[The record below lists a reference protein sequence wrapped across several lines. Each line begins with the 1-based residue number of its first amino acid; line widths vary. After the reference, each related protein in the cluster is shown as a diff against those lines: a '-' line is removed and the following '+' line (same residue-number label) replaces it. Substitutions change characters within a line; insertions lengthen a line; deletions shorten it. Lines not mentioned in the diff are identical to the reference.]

1 MSDSD
6 SGSKKFGRLRTLI
19 WPIHGYEL
27 KKLIPMLL
35 IFFFIS
41 FDYNVVR
48 TMKDTL
54 VVTAESS
61 GAEVIPFIKVWVMFP
76 GTILMT
82 FLFTR
87 LSNWLS
93 REAVFYVIMSIFLL
107 YFFLFIF
114 FLYPNRDFFHPHDLA
129 DLMQSYLPLGCK
141 GLIAMCRYWTFT
153 LFYVMSE
160 LWGNIVLFVLLWG
173 FANQI
178 TTLQEAKRFYG
189 LFGLG
194 ANISGIVA
202 GLASVQLSKREYNP
216 QLIFGSTSWEQSM
229 TMLISLVLLSGIC
242 ALALFWWINRFVLT
256 DPRFNNATSNNFL
269 ENGVKRK
276 LSFRDNIAYLL
287 RSKYLLYITVIVV
300 AYNVVI
306 NLVEVVW
313 KHEVREL
320 YPNPSD
326 FNLYINQVSTL
337 IGIVATLAALF
348 ISGNSLRKF
357 GWTFTAM
364 LTPLILLVTSVAF
377 FGLFFMKDTLEI
389 FSLTFFG
396 MTPLA
401 MVVFAGSMQNVL
413 SRGAKYTVFDAT
425 KEMSFVPL
433 SAECKIKGKAAID
446 GVCNRFG
453 KSGGSMIHQ
462 SLLIVF
468 ASFAASAPYVAAILL
483 LIIFFWM
490 MTIRLL
496 GKEFTLLTATPP
508 PHDSKPPIQPFPQ
521 LGNEELLAQ
530 QHAV

>member
-6 SGSKKFGRLRTLI
+6 SGSSKFGRLRTLI

-41 FDYNVVR
+41 FDYNILR

-54 VVTAESS
+54 VVTAKSS

-76 GTILMT
+76 GTVFMT

-87 LSNWLS
+87 LSNRLS
-93 REAVFYVIMSIFLL
+93 RESVFYVIMSIFLL

-114 FLYPNRDFFHPHDLA
+114 FLYPNRDFLHPNAFA
-129 DLMQSYLPLGCK
+129 DLMQDYLPLGCK
-141 GLIAMCRYWTFT
+141 GLVAMCRYWTFT

-178 TTLQEAKRFYG
+178 TCFQEAKRFYG

-202 GLASVQLSKREYNP
+202 GLASVGLSRHEYDP
-216 QLIFGSTSWEQSM
+216 RLIFGATSWEQSM
-229 TMLISLVLLSGIC
+229 TMLVSLVLLSGIC
-242 ALALFWWINRFVLT
+242 ALALFWWVNRYVLT
-256 DPRFNNATSNNFL
+256 DPRFHKASDTQN
-269 ENGVKRK
+269 ENGVKGK
-276 LSFRDNIAYLL
+276 LSFRDNIAFLL

-326 FNLYINQVSTL
+326 FNLYINQVST
-337 IGIVATLAALF
+337 
-348 ISGNSLRKF
+348 
-357 GWTFTAM
+357 
-364 LTPLILLVTSVAF
+364 
-377 FGLFFMKDTLEI
+377 
-389 FSLTFFG
+389 
-396 MTPLA
+396 
-401 MVVFAGSMQNVL
+401 
-413 SRGAKYTVFDAT
+413 
-425 KEMSFVPL
+425 
-433 SAECKIKGKAAID
+433 
-446 GVCNRFG
+446 
-453 KSGGSMIHQ
+453 
-462 SLLIVF
+462 
-468 ASFAASAPYVAAILL
+468 
-483 LIIFFWM
+483 
-490 MTIRLL
+490 
-496 GKEFTLLTATPP
+496 
-508 PHDSKPPIQPFPQ
+508 
-521 LGNEELLAQ
+521 
-530 QHAV
+530 